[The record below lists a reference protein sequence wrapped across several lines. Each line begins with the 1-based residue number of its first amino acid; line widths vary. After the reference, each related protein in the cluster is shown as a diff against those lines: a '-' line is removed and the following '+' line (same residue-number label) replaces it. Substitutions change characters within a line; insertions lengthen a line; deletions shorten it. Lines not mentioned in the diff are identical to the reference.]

1 MRREAVALPALA
13 LGVFSII
20 TTEMGFVGVLPE
32 VAARLGVSEST
43 AGLLMGS
50 FALVVAVSG
59 PFMTLAS
66 SAVDRRAVL
75 AVTMGVFAASNAV
88 YALSTDFGLTLAFR
102 IIPALLHP
110 VFFSVALATAVRLGE
125 RQPARATARV
135 FAGVTVG
142 FAFGVPLTSYLA
154 GHFSL
159 PAAFWCGAAVNL
171 LGLAGLVR
179 FLPAMPAGERL
190 SYGAQLGVLRWGRTW
205 LTLASVVL
213 VFAALFSVYGYFAA
227 YLATVTGMRGSW
239 ISAMLLV
246 FGVVMIFGNFAFA
259 ALLRRGVRRT
269 VLAFPVLCLAVFAA
283 LFALGTHLPAVV
295 ALVPLW
301 AVVHSGG
308 LIVCQSW
315 LGRDTRQ
322 APEFGNSLFVSFSNL
337 GITVGT
343 TVGGW
348 SLAALGPRALPWT
361 GGAFALAAL
370 VAVAL
375 RLAWGERAE
384 AAPEHGPGAASA
396 GSGPVPVGE
405 VIH

>member
-1 MRREAVALPALA
+1 MALPALA

-20 TTEMGFVGVLPE
+20 TTEMGIVGVLPE
-32 VAARLGVSEST
+32 MAAALGVSASA
-43 AGLLMGS
+43 AGLLVGA

-66 SAVDRRAVL
+66 SAVDRRVVL
-75 AVTMGVFAASNAV
+75 AVTMGVFAVSNAV
-88 YALSTDFGLTLAFR
+88 YALSTHFGLTLAFR
-102 IIPALLHP
+102 IVPALLHP
-110 VFFSVALATAVRLGE
+110 VFFSVALATAARLGGAAE
-125 RQPARATARV
+125 PARATARV

-154 GHFSL
+154 SHFSL
-159 PAAFWCGAAVNL
+159 PAAFWFGAAVNL
-171 LGLAGLVR
+171 LGLVALVR
-179 FLPAMPAGERL
+179 CLPAMPVGERL
-190 SYGAQLGVLRWGRTW
+190 SYGDQLGVLRRGRTW
-205 LTLASVVL
+205 LTLGSVVL
-213 VFAALFSVYGYFAA
+213 VFASLFSVYGYFAA
-227 YLATVTGMRGSW
+227 YLGRVTGMDGSW

-269 VLAFPVLCLAVFAA
+269 ALVFPVLCLAVFAA
-283 LFALGTHLPAVV
+283 LFALGAHLPAVV
-295 ALVPLW
+295 ALVPVW

-348 SLAALGPRALPWT
+348 SLAALGTRALPWT

-370 VAVAL
+370 VTVAL
-375 RLAWGERAE
+375 RLLWGERAD
-384 AAPEHGPGAASA
+384 AAPAEPAGDGAEPVAA
-396 GSGPVPVGE
+396 GRAVP
-405 VIH
+405 